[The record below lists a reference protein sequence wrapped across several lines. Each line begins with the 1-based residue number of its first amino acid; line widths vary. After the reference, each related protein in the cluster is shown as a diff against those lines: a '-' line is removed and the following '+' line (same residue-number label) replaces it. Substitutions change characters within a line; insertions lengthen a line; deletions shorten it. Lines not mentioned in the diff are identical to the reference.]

1 MSDQLDHGRSA
12 RARGGK
18 VTTLVTTTAASAP
31 PQDLVEQ
38 VGRYF
43 DLEPAVVQDP
53 YPLFHRMQREAPVL
67 LFRSMA
73 TLTRYADVEMVVRDL
88 ETYRSQPVGASRVEA
103 AAAKLDAREAGMLRE
118 NVAFMGQWLSVS
130 DPPVHTRIRGLSHR
144 AFTPRHVAELGEQVR
159 RITDELLDAAAEKET
174 VELIDDFAYRLP
186 ISVIGAMLGVPQ
198 DDARLIR
205 NLSNTLGDFV
215 GAEYRGIEAT
225 NLAIKEFRGY
235 LHDLYKLRRANPG
248 LDLLTSFMEAEE
260 AGQRLTRDELDAT
273 MVQLLFAGHETTTN
287 LIANGLWALLT
298 HPDQLALLREQPE
311 LIGSAVEEFLRWNTS
326 SQVLHRQASR
336 DSEIARVTIP
346 KGMTLRLFLGAANRD
361 PERYEDA
368 DRFDITRTDLKHLGF
383 GIGPHYCLGQALARL
398 ETAVAV
404 GSIVRR
410 FPTIEFAGPAP
421 WRRNLQL
428 RGLEQLPLRLRA
440 A

>member
-1 MSDQLDHGRSA
+1 MA
-12 RARGGK
+12 
-18 VTTLVTTTAASAP
+18 TAAAT
-31 PQDLVEQ
+31 PQDLVEE

-43 DLEPAVVQDP
+43 DLVPEVVQDP

-67 LFRSMA
+67 IFRSMA
-73 TLTRYADVEMVVRDL
+73 TLTRYADIEAVIRDL
-88 ETYRSQPVGASRVEA
+88 DTYRSQPVGASRVETTA
-103 AAAKLDAREAGMLRE
+103 ARLDEREAAMLRE
-118 NVAFMGQWLSVS
+118 NVAFMGQWLSVT
-130 DPPVHTRIRGLSHR
+130 DPPVHTRIRGLAHR
-144 AFTPRHVAELGEQVR
+144 AFTPRQVAELMEQVR
-159 RITDELLDAAAEKET
+159 LVTDQLLDAAAEKET

-186 ISVIGAMLGVPQ
+186 IAVIGAMLGVPPE
-198 DDARLIR
+198 DARLIR

-215 GAEYRGIEAT
+215 GAEYRGIEAA
-225 NLAIKEFRGY
+225 NVAIKEFRAY
-235 LHDLYKLRRANPG
+235 LHDLYEKRRRSPG
-248 LDLLTSFMEAEE
+248 SDLLTAFIQAEE
-260 AGQRLTRDELDAT
+260 DGRRLTRDELDAT

-287 LIANGLWALLT
+287 LIANGLWALLK
-298 HPDQLALLREQPE
+298 HPDQLAKLREQPE
-311 LIGSAVEEFLRWNTS
+311 LVGNAVEEFLRWNTS

-336 DSEIARVTIP
+336 DSEIAGRGVP

-361 PERYEDA
+361 PEQFDDP
-368 DRFDITRTDLKHLGF
+368 DRFDITRADLKHLGF

-404 GSIVRR
+404 GTIVRR
-410 FPTIEFAGPAP
+410 FPVIELAGPAR